1 MRALASVLMWGK
13 GRDEHTARWRRNT
26 YKMKDELLIMYRN
39 EAYKQHKI
47 SRLYEIHVCVCVRL
61 CAGKQVWCTYFKKE
75 CSKLN
80 GEKSRSG
87 TRLVVCN
94 QADVR

>member
-47 SRLYEIHVCVCVRL
+47 SRLYEIHVCVCVCVCVQASRFG
-61 CAGKQVWCTYFKKE
+61 ARTSKKSAASLTVKRVE
-75 CSKLN
+75 AEL
-80 GEKSRSG
+80 
-87 TRLVVCN
+87 
-94 QADVR
+94 A